1 MEKHPH
7 AWLTALRPA
16 LSFSTPA
23 CLFPALW
30 YNARRTDSGKTKK
43 EEPDGVKTSMTLLT
57 KEEKQEIIG
66 KFKRSAGDNG
76 SSEVQIAILTK
87 KINLLTE
94 HLKANKYDH
103 SSRRGLMMM
112 VSRRRRLL
120 DYLKDREPQRYVD
133 VIQALGIRK

>member
-1 MEKHPH
+1 
-7 AWLTALRPA
+7 
-16 LSFSTPA
+16 
-23 CLFPALW
+23 
-30 YNARRTDSGKTKK
+30 
-43 EEPDGVKTSMTLLT
+43 MTLLT
-57 KEEKQEIIG
+57 KEEKQTLIG
-66 KFKRSAGDNG
+66 KFKRSEGDTG

-103 SSRRGLMMM
+103 SGRRGLMMM

-120 DYLKDREPQRYVD
+120 DYLKTREPQRYVD

>member
-1 MEKHPH
+1 
-7 AWLTALRPA
+7 
-16 LSFSTPA
+16 
-23 CLFPALW
+23 
-30 YNARRTDSGKTKK
+30 
-43 EEPDGVKTSMTLLT
+43 MTLLT
-57 KEEKQEIIG
+57 KEEKQELIG
-66 KFKRSAGDNG
+66 KFKRSGGDTG

-94 HLKANKYDH
+94 HLKVNKYDH

-120 DYLKDREPQRYVD
+120 DYLKNREPQRYVD